1 MKTKIQWNQI
11 FKKILKTIKEIWHI
25 NKCNVDKNNIK
36 KFKEM
41 KFILKKVFM
50 LNIT

>member
-1 MKTKIQWNQI
+1 MVVTLNSMNQMS
-11 FKKILKTIKEIWHI
+11 LKYFQNNKEIWHI

-50 LNIT
+50 LT